1 MDLKQIGKSLLM
13 LIAAVVLAL
22 LVYMIL
28 KKFILSE
35 PMEVVSMNSDQLQMD
50 SNIGM
55 GTTVMMSEDSL
66 QTNAIQQLQEEPLRV
81 QSYEEDRP
89 FPGAKLDST
98 YKSAS
103 EGHGDIVPMDLLPNN
118 DAAAVFAAE
127 NPNGNVQDVN
137 YLTAGF
143 NIGIDSR
150 GGTMKNPSLDIRG
163 DIPIPKAYVGP
174 WGQSTYEP
182 DLYKK
187 LC

>member
-1 MDLKQIGKSLLM
+1 MELAILGKSLVKLIVAVLLALAVYM
-13 LIAAVVLAL
+13 LIKK
-22 LVYMIL
+22 YIL
-28 KKFILSE
+28 NES
-35 PMEVVSMNSDQLQMD
+35 MEVVSMNSDQLQMD
-50 SNIGM
+50 SNIGL
-55 GTTVMMSEDSL
+55 GTTMMSSMSSMESG
-66 QTNAIQQLQEEPLRV
+66 AEQQLQEDPLKV

-89 FPGAKLDST
+89 FSGAKLD
-98 YKSAS
+98 AS
-103 EGHGDIVPMDLLPNN
+103 YNSMSNGHGDIVPMDLLPNN

-127 NPNGNVQDVN
+127 NPQGNVQDVN

-150 GGTMKNPSLDIRG
+150 GGVMKNPSLDIRG

>member
-1 MDLKQIGKSLLM
+1 MDLKEILKKLGM
-13 LIAAVVLAL
+13 VVGAIILAL
-22 LVYMIL
+22 LVYLLVKNYIL
-28 KKFILSE
+28 AE

-55 GTTVMMSEDSL
+55 GTTMLASEASM
-66 QTNAIQQLQEEPLRV
+66 QQNAEQQLQEDPLKI

-89 FPGAKLDST
+89 FPGAKLDSS

-127 NPNGNVQDVN
+127 NPTGNVQDVN